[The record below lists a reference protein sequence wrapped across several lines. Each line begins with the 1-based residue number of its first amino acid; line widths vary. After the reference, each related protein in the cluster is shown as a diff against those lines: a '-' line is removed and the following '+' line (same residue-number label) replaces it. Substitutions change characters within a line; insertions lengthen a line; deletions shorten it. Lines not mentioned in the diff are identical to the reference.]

1 MAKDKK
7 VAKSAPDGSRKGG
20 RQDEGRPSVPAPE
33 EDFYETPY
41 IVGIAVFF
49 ALMAI
54 LLWHQGFFSSK

>member
-7 VAKSAPDGSRKGG
+7 AAKPAPDV
-20 RQDEGRPSVPAPE
+20 PPPAPE

-41 IVGIAVFF
+41 IIGIVVFF
-49 ALMAI
+49 ALMAL

>member
-7 VAKSAPDGSRKGG
+7 AAKLAPDGSRKGG
-20 RQDEGRPSVPAPE
+20 SPEPSVPAPE

-41 IVGIAVFF
+41 IVGIIVFF